1 MRLRSTTVILALGIM
16 TLALAITAAVVSAR
30 RDAEPLDTSSTT
42 GVVRAYVRAIV
53 DGDAVRAAGLLDP
66 ALGCHSHLPD
76 HLAPTSVVMTVVS
89 ANTRGDTARVVL
101 DIDEGGQ
108 ALRSEAAP
116 EGPSPAGPR
125 PLTWAGTR

>member
-30 RDAEPLDTSSTT
+30 RDAEPLDTSSPT

-108 ALRSEAAP
+108 APRSEAAP
-116 EGPSPAGPR
+116 AGPSPAGPR